1 MAIPFIRHK
10 LQNGLTLIIHQDL
23 TTPLAACNIVYNV
36 GSRDENPEQT
46 GMAHLFEHFMFS
58 GSIHIDNFD
67 TELQR
72 IGAVNNAYTSQD
84 ITHYYAILPANN
96 LETLF
101 WLESDRMLSLGFKQQ
116 QLDIQKHVVIEEFK
130 ETHLNRPFG
139 DLWHR
144 FYHQVYQKYP
154 YRWLPIGEK
163 IEHIESVSMDDVKD
177 FFYRFYRPNN
187 AVMVV
192 SGNVVPEEVVALA
205 EKWFGEI
212 PAGEP
217 IVKNYSAEDLQQ
229 TARFQLVEGNV
240 PYELLVKGWLMC
252 DRLNPDFYI
261 YDLFADLLGN
271 GHSSYL
277 YRRFVAEESIFTSL
291 SCHISAVSGPG
302 TFVILGTPVAGI
314 SLEEADKKLSDY
326 LYNFAFENNLAHNL
340 QKVKN
345 RVETILLNNEIKI
358 EDRSSILAVS
368 ETISCIED
376 YEKEKEKYFAVS
388 EENIRDM
395 RTLLFDEEKSNTLYF
410 RK

>member
-1 MAIPFIRHK
+1 MSIPFTRHR
-10 LQNGLTLIIHQDL
+10 LSNGLTLIIHQDT
-23 TTPLAACNIVYNV
+23 TTPLAACNIVYHV

-58 GSIHIDNFD
+58 GSVHIQNFD
-67 TELQR
+67 TELQK

-101 WLESDRMLSLGFKQQ
+101 WLESDRMLSLGFEQE

-130 ETHLNRPFG
+130 ENFLNRPFG
-139 DLWHR
+139 NLWHH
-144 FYHQVYQKYP
+144 FYHQVYQQYP

-163 IEHIESVSMDDVKD
+163 IEHIESVTMSDVKD

-187 AVMVV
+187 AVLVV
-192 SGNVVPEEVVALA
+192 SGNVVPEEVIALA
-205 EKWFGEI
+205 EKWFGNI
-212 PAGEP
+212 PAGVP
-217 IVKNYSAEDLQQ
+217 IVRNYPKENTQKES
-229 TARFQLVEGNV
+229 RFQLIEDNF

-252 DRLNPDFYI
+252 DRLNPDFYAH
-261 YDLFADLLGN
+261 DLLSDLLGA

-277 YRRFVAEESIFTSL
+277 YRKFVTEESLFTSL
-291 SCHISAVSGPG
+291 SCHISAVAGPG
-302 TFVILGTPVAGI
+302 TFVIMGTPTEGV
-314 SLEEADKKLSDY
+314 SLEEADQQLSDY
-326 LYNFAFENNLAHNL
+326 LHNFTFDGNLPHNL

-358 EDRSSILAVS
+358 EERSSILAVS

-376 YEKEKEKYFAVS
+376 YEKEKENYFAVS
-388 EENIRDM
+388 ETKIKELYPK
-395 RTLLFDEEKSNTLYF
+395 LLDKTKSNTSFY